1 MTIFHVLLK
10 KEEREKISDD
20 RFSIFDWYAT
30 HRFKVSTNERII
42 VTINYLLKN
51 ISLKYG

>member
-1 MTIFHVLLK
+1 MIDF
-10 KEEREKISDD
+10 
-20 RFSIFDWYAT
+20 RFSIGIEGAT

-42 VTINYLLKN
+42 VTINYLLEN